1 MVKFEDDVNVNIYNL
16 YHKKMLNKRT
26 QYVYVFYNNGYNELK
41 INKILFEK
49 IEVYE
54 KSNSIDV
61 YTFDTS
67 RKRIKQKAEKFII
80 KGLTNGYTFD
90 TPKLTLAFENTY
102 WDKEQRL
109 EQIEYYYDDK
119 INKIKKKY
127 IYGEVIDLNGAV
139 K

>member
-16 YHKKMLNKRT
+16 YHKRMLNKRT

-49 IEVYE
+49 IEIFE
-54 KSNSIDV
+54 NSSNIDV

-67 RKRIKQKAEKFII
+67 RERIKQKAEEFII

-90 TPKLTLAFENTY
+90 TQKLTLAFENTY
-102 WDKEQRL
+102 WDKEQHL
-109 EQIEYYYDDK
+109 ESITYYYDDK
-119 INKIKKKY
+119 INMIKKTY
-127 IYGEVIDLNGAV
+127 TYDEVIKLGAEE
-139 K
+139 

>member
-1 MVKFEDDVNVNIYNL
+1 MVKFEDDINVNIYNL

-49 IEVYE
+49 IEIFE
-54 KSNSIDV
+54 NSSNIDV

-67 RKRIKQKAEKFII
+67 RERIKQKAEELII

-102 WDKEQRL
+102 WDNKKDL
-109 EQIEYYYDDK
+109 ESITYYYDDK
-119 INKIKKKY
+119 INTIKKTY
-127 IYGEVIDLNGAV
+127 TYSEVIKLGAEA
-139 K
+139 